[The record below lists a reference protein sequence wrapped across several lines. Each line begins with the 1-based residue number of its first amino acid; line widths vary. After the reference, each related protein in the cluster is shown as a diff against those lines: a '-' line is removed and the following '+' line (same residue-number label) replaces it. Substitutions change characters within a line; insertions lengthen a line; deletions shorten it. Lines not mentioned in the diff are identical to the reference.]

1 MKRINRFIVC
11 AIFAFMFLISNVK
24 ANPYKNT
31 QTIDGVTTVPC
42 TYFAWQQAYEN
53 AGVSLP
59 GWGNAGTWYN
69 SAIKA
74 GYSVGSEPRPNS
86 IAIWSR
92 NKFGHVAYVVS
103 VEGDTMTINEGGV
116 YDFSYNEETGES
128 TKVPYNGNGIIYG
141 NIAPSS
147 GVRNEDSVLLGFIY
161 LDDAPKTPVKKTEK
175 QTETPKKENAKVE
188 TKEEVKKEK
197 SKNNNLRSLIIKGI
211 DFEFKK
217 DVLDYKLS
225 VENEVDKIEI
235 TAEVEDKTAKVLL
248 EPSYNL
254 EVGDNEIT
262 INVEAEDGAKKDYKI
277 NINRKEKIIEEK
289 IEEQEEKQDD
299 EKDEKENKISSKK
312 IVIISSILVIILIL
326 AVVII
331 IFLKRKNNSKK

>member
-1 MKRINRFIVC
+1 MC
-11 AIFAFMFLISNVK
+11 AICTFMFLISNVK

-74 GYSVGSEPRPNS
+74 GYSVGSEARPNS
-86 IAIWSR
+86 IAVWSR

-103 VEGDTMTINEGGV
+103 VEGDIMTINEGGV

-175 QTETPKKENAKVE
+175 QTETPKKENNKE
-188 TKEEVKKEK
+188 QPKKEEVKKEK
-197 SKNNNLRSLIIKGI
+197 SKNNNLSNLIIKELE
-211 DFEFKK
+211 FEFKK

-277 NINRKEKIIEEK
+277 NINRKGKIIEEK
-289 IEEQEEKQDD
+289 IEEQKEKQ
-299 EKDEKENKISSKK
+299 ENEKENKIFSKK

-331 IFLKRKNNSKK
+331 IVLKRKNNSKK